1 MNKTNSVL
9 VIEDDTAIRLSL
21 FHTLG
26 GLGFAVGAAASGEEG
41 LARLRMAS
49 YDVILLD
56 INMPGIGGKETCRRI
71 SQGYPSVPIIMLTV
85 RDDKADIVET
95 LDAGAIDYVTK
106 PFQIGELTSR
116 IRAAIRRQESAT
128 GTPSGIWVVGDLS
141 LDDRL
146 RRVEQNGR
154 EVRLTPREYE
164 TLRHMMLNANHVVEH
179 ERLLKAVWGPHYGNE
194 REYLRVV
201 VNQLRKKI
209 EEDPS
214 KPSRLVTI
222 SHVGYCLRSPS
233 SPTQVI

>member
-128 GTPSGIWVVGDLS
+128 GTPSGAGP
-141 LDDRL
+141 
-146 RRVEQNGR
+146 
-154 EVRLTPREYE
+154 TPWR
-164 TLRHMMLNANHVVEH
+164 
-179 ERLLKAVWGPHYGNE
+179 
-194 REYLRVV
+194 
-201 VNQLRKKI
+201 I
-209 EEDPS
+209 I
-214 KPSRLVTI
+214 KPSSNWPESSTKAAAGSFR
-222 SHVGYCLRSPS
+222 YCNAAMSGSTTAMRD
-233 SPTQVI
+233 